1 MNPAFL
7 DVLAFHAKFCPSQI
21 GEAPAEPSSKISNLR
36 SALMREELDETI
48 HAMSQGDIPGVADG
62 LVDLIYVAIGTAIAY
77 GIDLRPVWDAVQAAN
92 MAKVG
97 GPTRADGKVLKPEG
111 WQPPDIEGVLAR
123 QRPLGEMLPEGS
135 PS

>member
-1 MNPAFL
+1 MNLAFL
-7 DVLAFHAKFCPSQI
+7 DVLAFHAKFCPGQI
-21 GEAPAEPSSKISNLR
+21 GETPGEPSSKISNLR
-36 SALMREELDETI
+36 SALMREELGETI
-48 HAMSQGDIPGVADG
+48 HAMSQGDLPGIADG

-97 GPTRADGKVLKPEG
+97 GPTRDDGKVLKPEG
-111 WQPPDIEGVLAR
+111 WMPPDIVGVLAK
-123 QRPLGEMLPEGS
+123 QVPLQAGS

>member
-1 MNPAFL
+1 MNLAFL
-7 DVLAFHAKFCPSQI
+7 DVLAFHEKFCPDQI
-21 GEAPAEPSSKISNLR
+21 GETPGEPSTKISNLR
-36 SALMREELDETI
+36 SALMREELGETI

-97 GPTRADGKVLKPEG
+97 GPTRDDGKVLKPEG
-111 WQPPDIEGVLAR
+111 WQAPDIAGVLGR
-123 QRPLGEMLPEGS
+123 QVPLQAGRPS
-135 PS
+135 